1 MSDSPIKKRAPNPL
15 KKIFIKSKEQILKEK
30 KRDEVFINA
39 IQELS
44 NKWRQIK
51 ALYKALKIENKH
63 WKVSWAKRNV
73 YDFSKELIRLRKL
86 ERTKL
91 KGKKVPKKIEV
102 EIRGISSEYKGQR
115 VYLYKRYV
123 ELVKKLNNRID

>member
-1 MSDSPIKKRAPNPL
+1 MSNSPIKKRTPIPL

-30 KRDEVFINA
+30 KRDKTFINI

-63 WKVSWAKRNV
+63 WKV
-73 YDFSKELIRLRKL
+73 I
-86 ERTKL
+86 
-91 KGKKVPKKIEV
+91 
-102 EIRGISSEYKGQR
+102 
-115 VYLYKRYV
+115 
-123 ELVKKLNNRID
+123 